1 MDVRSVLSGRAAMST
16 AAAAETLYLQ
26 PAWEEIVKSL
36 EKAGVFTVRTTSG
49 GIAIEQTGA
58 IEEVFLRGEG
68 AFASVVQ
75 DDMDL
80 RFLLKRLSRG
90 QVHPAHTT
98 IDLYNEAGALA
109 TSIHGADAEAKA
121 AIESIARRFGTHRAE
136 AQVGNGGGQRPGL
149 SDKDVDAEA
158 VRADWKAMTNVHHF
172 EALLAKHRVGRLQA
186 FRLMNGDF
194 TAELAPSALP
204 DLLEKLDRSGEQVMV
219 FVANRG
225 FVQIFS
231 GPARS
236 PKRVGHGWEIIHG
249 RSKVFIPDSALQHLW
264 LVNKPTAAGIISSLE
279 ILSESEDQ
287 ALASIFG
294 KHPHGD
300 PQPASWLDLLNT
312 LPRK

>member
-1 MDVRSVLSGRAAMST
+1 MST
-16 AAAAETLYLQ
+16 VAEKTLYLQ
-26 PAWEEIVKSL
+26 PAWEEIVKTF
-36 EKAGVFTVRTTSG
+36 EQAGTFTVRTTSG
-49 GIAIEQTGA
+49 GVAIEQTGV
-58 IEEVFLRGEG
+58 IDEVFLRGEG

-75 DDMDL
+75 DNMDL
-80 RFLLKRLSRG
+80 RFLLKRLARG
-90 QVHPAHTT
+90 EVHPAHTT
-98 IDLYNEAGALA
+98 IDIYNEAGALA
-109 TSIHGADAEAKA
+109 TSFHGADKEGKA
-121 AIESIARRFGTHRAE
+121 TIEEIAQRFGTDHAE
-136 AQVGNGGGQRPGL
+136 AQISNAGNRRAGL
-149 SDKDVDAEA
+149 SDKDVDVEA

-194 TAELAPSALP
+194 THELAAGAFP
-204 DLLEKLDRSGEQVMV
+204 DLLKKLDATGEKVMV

-231 GPARS
+231 GPAKA
-236 PKRVGHGWEIIHG
+236 PKRVGHGWEIVHDQ
-249 RSKVFIPDSALQHLW
+249 SKVFVPDSALNHLW

-279 ILSESEDQ
+279 IVSEAEDQ

-300 PQPASWLDLLNT
+300 PQPASWLELLNT